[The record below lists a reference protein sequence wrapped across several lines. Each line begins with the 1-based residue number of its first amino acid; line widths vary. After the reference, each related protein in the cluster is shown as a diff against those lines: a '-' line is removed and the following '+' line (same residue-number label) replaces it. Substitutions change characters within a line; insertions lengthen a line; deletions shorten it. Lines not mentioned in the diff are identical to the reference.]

1 MGYLHSQVYHF
12 GNLCQ
17 ACEAA
22 AEELYRAVDRV
33 SELHREVTPPG
44 EFEVPDVLEVHEVP
58 SDEVRMVSDSNPC
71 FLMVPELPTATK
83 VLFP

>member
-1 MGYLHSQVYHF
+1 MTITT
-12 GNLCQ
+12 
-17 ACEAA
+17 ACEAT
-22 AEELYRAVDRV
+22 AEELYRVVDRV

-44 EFEVPDVLEVHEVP
+44 VFEVPEVLEVHVVP